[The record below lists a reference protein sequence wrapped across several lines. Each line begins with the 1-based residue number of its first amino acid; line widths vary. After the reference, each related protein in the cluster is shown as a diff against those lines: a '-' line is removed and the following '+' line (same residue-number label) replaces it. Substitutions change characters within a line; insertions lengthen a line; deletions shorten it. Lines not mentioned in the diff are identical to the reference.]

1 MPNYLLKW
9 LYHFAFLLTVN
20 KFLLFYI
27 LISIRYCQFFSH
39 SNRCVWVSLYGF
51 MILWFYNLWFPM
63 TNDVEQLFMCSFA
76 ICVSSLV
83 RCLFR
88 SFSPCK
94 IGLFLIVELE
104 SSSFILDTS
113 LLYPKYNMFC
123 KYFFPVY
130 GLSFLFS

>member
-1 MPNYLLKW
+1 MKLPNYLLRW
-9 LYHFAFLLTVN
+9 LYHFALLLTMN
-20 KFLLFYI
+20 KFLLFHI

-39 SNRCVWVSLYGF
+39 SHRCVWVSLYGF
-51 MILWFYNLWFPM
+51 NLWFPM
-63 TNDVEQLFMCSFA
+63 TNDVEQLFLCSFA

-88 SFSPCK
+88 PFSPYK
-94 IGLFLIVELE
+94 IGLFLIVELK
-104 SSSFILDTS
+104 SSLFILDIS

-123 KYFFPVY
+123 KYFLPVY